1 MSPQEIEA
9 AEALCGKASAEC
21 RLPWIATTT
30 GLPMVW
36 DDSGDAIV
44 NRKGD
49 APYFEPEIADFIAA
63 ASALLPAALADLK
76 RARERIKELEGA
88 LEKCGELF
96 SEIRGD
102 WSDPRSECREGWAII
117 NAALSAGK
125 E

>member
-76 RARERIKELEGA
+76 RARERITELEGA
-88 LEKCGELF
+88 LKGIESFAGGSRFESGYFIADKV
-96 SEIRGD
+96 
-102 WSDPRSECREGWAII
+102 REMVR
-117 NAALSAGK
+117 AALSAGK